1 MPQKTKTKKPVKKA
15 TKPTKKPVAKKVVKK
30 VAKKPLAKK
39 VIKKT
44 VKKTVKKVKIQKKSK
59 NSKIQSIILNKKPH
73 KLSDEE
79 VKEAINILKAK
90 NDVRGFVTFGEILN
104 LIPYPELNIKG
115 LDKIFDVLFEDNITI
130 TKNLDILEVDKEMS
144 VDELI
149 RSTSLEEWHN
159 APNNIKTYLKDIGK
173 VSLIVPEEEK
183 DLYAKLMK
191 SDPAAQKRMLE
202 ANLRLVVNIAK
213 KFSAQTRGLDLLD
226 LIQEGNI
233 GLRRAV
239 EKFDPRK
246 GYRFSTYATCW
257 IRQGISR
264 AIADHSR
271 TIRIPVHIVEVLT
284 RYRKANRNL
293 IQILDR
299 EPSAE
304 ELAAELGLS
313 VEEVRY
319 LKKINQDTFSLDQPF
334 SDDED
339 NNSSYKDIIKDE
351 STISP
356 EDSAAQDLMMQ
367 QLNEI
372 LKDILPREQKVLRMR
387 FGLEDGI
394 PHTLEEVGEVFGVT
408 RERIRQIEMKALKK
422 LKNHPLINRL
432 KEFYEHNNL

>member
-1 MPQKTKTKKPVKKA
+1 MAKSSKKKNIKIVKKA
-15 TKPTKKPVAKKVVKK
+15 KVKKPTKNIVKK
-30 VAKKPLAKK
+30 VITHKK
-39 VIKKT
+39 KKT
-44 VKKTVKKVKIQKKSK
+44 HDQKP
-59 NSKIQSIILNKKPH
+59 IVLNQKPH
-73 KLSDEE
+73 KYSDEE
-79 VKEAINILKAK
+79 IKEVLNILRAK

-104 LIPYPELNIKG
+104 LIPYPELNVKG
-115 LDKIFDVLFEDNITI
+115 LDYIFNTLMNDNVTI
-130 TKNLDILEVDKEMS
+130 TKNLDVLEVDKDLS
-144 VDELI
+144 VEELI
-149 RSTSLEEWHN
+149 RSTSLEEWHS
-159 APNNIKTYLKDIGK
+159 APNNIKTYLKEIGK
-173 VSLIVPEEEK
+173 ISLIVADEEK
-183 DLYAKLMK
+183 ELYQKLIK
-191 SDPAAQKRMLE
+191 KDPVAQKRMLE

-213 KFSAQTRGLDLLD
+213 KFAAQTRGLDLLD

-239 EKFDPRK
+239 EKFDPQK

-299 EPSAE
+299 EPSSE
-304 ELAAELGLS
+304 ELAAELGLA

-339 NNSSYKDIIKDE
+339 NNNSYKDIIKDE

-356 EDSAAQDLMMQ
+356 EDSASQDLMMQ

>member
-1 MPQKTKTKKPVKKA
+1 MVKKSKTKKAVKKVG
-15 TKPTKKPVAKKVVKK
+15 KSKVTKKVKPKKIVKKTIKKSVKKVVRKS
-30 VAKKPLAKK
+30 
-39 VIKKT
+39 KT
-44 VKKTVKKVKIQKKSK
+44 SKVKAV
-59 NSKIQSIILNKKPH
+59 ILNQKPH
-73 KLSDEE
+73 KFNDDEIKE
-79 VKEAINILKAK
+79 VLNILKAK
-90 NDVRGFVTFGEILN
+90 NDVRGFITFGEILN

-115 LDKIFDVLFEDNITI
+115 LDHIFNILFGDNVTI
-130 TKNLDILEVDKEMS
+130 TKNLDILEVDKDLS
-144 VDELI
+144 VDELV

-159 APNNIKTYLKDIGK
+159 APNNIKTYLKEIGK
-173 VSLIVPEEEK
+173 VALIAPEEEK
-183 DLYAKLMK
+183 ELYQKLMK
-191 SDPAAQKRMLE
+191 NDPVAQKRMLE

-213 KFSAQTRGLDLLD
+213 KFATQTRGLDLLD
-226 LIQEGNI
+226 LVQEGNI

-239 EKFDPRK
+239 EKFDPQK

-356 EDSAAQDLMMQ
+356 EDSASQDLMMQ

>member
-1 MPQKTKTKKPVKKA
+1 MPTKTKKPVKKI
-15 TKPTKKPVAKKVVKK
+15 TKKVVKKIIKKPVAKKVTKKVVKK
-30 VAKKPLAKK
+30 IAKKPIKKVTKKTAKK
-39 VIKKT
+39 S
-44 VKKTVKKVKIQKKSK
+44 Q
-59 NSKIQSIILNKKPH
+59 NSKLKSIILNKKPH

-79 VKEAINILKAK
+79 IKEAINILKAK

-191 SDPAAQKRMLE
+191 NDPAAQKRMLE

>member
-1 MPQKTKTKKPVKKA
+1 MPQKTKTKKSIKKVIKKTIKKVVKKV
-15 TKPTKKPVAKKVVKK
+15 TKKPVAKKV
-30 VAKKPLAKK
+30 
-39 VIKKT
+39 IKKT
-44 VKKTVKKVKIQKKSK
+44 IKKVVKKIKVHKKSK
-59 NSKIQSIILNKKPH
+59 DSKLKSIILNKKPH
-73 KLSDEE
+73 KLNDEE
-79 VKEAINILKAK
+79 IKEAINILKAK

-115 LDKIFDVLFEDNITI
+115 LDKIFDILFEDNITI

-191 SDPAAQKRMLE
+191 NDPAAQKRMLE

>member
-1 MPQKTKTKKPVKKA
+1 
-15 TKPTKKPVAKKVVKK
+15 
-30 VAKKPLAKK
+30 
-39 VIKKT
+39 
-44 VKKTVKKVKIQKKSK
+44 
-59 NSKIQSIILNKKPH
+59 
-73 KLSDEE
+73 
-79 VKEAINILKAK
+79 
-90 NDVRGFVTFGEILN
+90 
-104 LIPYPELNIKG
+104 
-115 LDKIFDVLFEDNITI
+115 
-130 TKNLDILEVDKEMS
+130 
-144 VDELI
+144 
-149 RSTSLEEWHN
+149 
-159 APNNIKTYLKDIGK
+159 
-173 VSLIVPEEEK
+173 
-183 DLYAKLMK
+183 
-191 SDPAAQKRMLE
+191 
-202 ANLRLVVNIAK
+202 
-213 KFSAQTRGLDLLD
+213 
-226 LIQEGNI
+226 
-233 GLRRAV
+233 
-239 EKFDPRK
+239 
-246 GYRFSTYATCW
+246 
-257 IRQGISR
+257 
-264 AIADHSR
+264 
-271 TIRIPVHIVEVLT
+271 LT

-313 VEEVRY
+313 VDEVRY

-356 EDSAAQDLMMQ
+356 EDSASQDLMMQ

>member
-1 MPQKTKTKKPVKKA
+1 M
-15 TKPTKKPVAKKVVKK
+15 
-30 VAKKPLAKK
+30 
-39 VIKKT
+39 
-44 VKKTVKKVKIQKKSK
+44 
-59 NSKIQSIILNKKPH
+59 
-73 KLSDEE
+73 
-79 VKEAINILKAK
+79 
-90 NDVRGFVTFGEILN
+90 
-104 LIPYPELNIKG
+104 
-115 LDKIFDVLFEDNITI
+115 
-130 TKNLDILEVDKEMS
+130 
-144 VDELI
+144 
-149 RSTSLEEWHN
+149 
-159 APNNIKTYLKDIGK
+159 
-173 VSLIVPEEEK
+173 
-183 DLYAKLMK
+183 
-191 SDPAAQKRMLE
+191 
-202 ANLRLVVNIAK
+202 
-213 KFSAQTRGLDLLD
+213 
-226 LIQEGNI
+226 
-233 GLRRAV
+233 
-239 EKFDPRK
+239 
-246 GYRFSTYATCW
+246 
-257 IRQGISR
+257 
-264 AIADHSR
+264 
-271 TIRIPVHIVEVLT
+271 HIVEVLT

-304 ELAAELGLS
+304 ELAAELGLA

-356 EDSAAQDLMMQ
+356 EDSASQDLMMQ

>member
-1 MPQKTKTKKPVKKA
+1 
-15 TKPTKKPVAKKVVKK
+15 
-30 VAKKPLAKK
+30 
-39 VIKKT
+39 
-44 VKKTVKKVKIQKKSK
+44 
-59 NSKIQSIILNKKPH
+59 
-73 KLSDEE
+73 
-79 VKEAINILKAK
+79 
-90 NDVRGFVTFGEILN
+90 
-104 LIPYPELNIKG
+104 
-115 LDKIFDVLFEDNITI
+115 
-130 TKNLDILEVDKEMS
+130 
-144 VDELI
+144 
-149 RSTSLEEWHN
+149 
-159 APNNIKTYLKDIGK
+159 
-173 VSLIVPEEEK
+173 
-183 DLYAKLMK
+183 
-191 SDPAAQKRMLE
+191 
-202 ANLRLVVNIAK
+202 
-213 KFSAQTRGLDLLD
+213 
-226 LIQEGNI
+226 
-233 GLRRAV
+233 
-239 EKFDPRK
+239 
-246 GYRFSTYATCW
+246 
-257 IRQGISR
+257 
-264 AIADHSR
+264 
-271 TIRIPVHIVEVLT
+271 VHIVEVLT

-304 ELAAELGLS
+304 ELAAELGLA

-356 EDSAAQDLMMQ
+356 EDSASQDLMMQ

>member
-1 MPQKTKTKKPVKKA
+1 MVKSSKKKNIKIVKKSKPKAKKP
-15 TKPTKKPVAKKVVKK
+15 TKKVVKK
-30 VAKKPLAKK
+30 VVTHKRKKAHS
-39 VIKKT
+39 
-44 VKKTVKKVKIQKKSK
+44 QKP
-59 NSKIQSIILNKKPH
+59 IILNQKPH
-73 KLSDEE
+73 KYSDEE
-79 VKEAINILKAK
+79 IKEVLNILRAK

-104 LIPYPELNIKG
+104 LIPYPELNVKG
-115 LDKIFDVLFEDNITI
+115 LDHVFNALMNDNVTI
-130 TKNLDILEVDKEMS
+130 TKNLDVLEVDKDLS
-144 VDELI
+144 VEELV
-149 RSTSLEEWHN
+149 RSTSLEEWHS
-159 APNNIKTYLKDIGK
+159 APNNIKTYLKEIGK
-173 VSLIVPEEEK
+173 ISLIITDEEK
-183 DLYAKLMK
+183 ELYQKLVK
-191 SDPAAQKRMLE
+191 KDPVAQKRMLE

-213 KFSAQTRGLDLLD
+213 KFAAQTRGLDLLD

-239 EKFDPRK
+239 EKFDPQK

-304 ELAAELGLS
+304 ELAAELGLA

-356 EDSAAQDLMMQ
+356 EDSASQDLMMQ

>member
-1 MPQKTKTKKPVKKA
+1 MVKTTKKKNKTIVKKSKVKKPVRKIVKKIVHHKRKKA
-15 TKPTKKPVAKKVVKK
+15 KSQKPIV
-30 VAKKPLAKK
+30 
-39 VIKKT
+39 
-44 VKKTVKKVKIQKKSK
+44 
-59 NSKIQSIILNKKPH
+59 LNQKPH
-73 KLSDEE
+73 KYNDDEIKE
-79 VKEAINILKAK
+79 VLNILRAK

-104 LIPYPELNIKG
+104 LIPYPELNVKG
-115 LDKIFDVLFEDNITI
+115 LDHIFNILMGDNVTI
-130 TKNLDILEVDKEMS
+130 TKNLDVLEVDKDLS
-144 VDELI
+144 VEELV
-149 RSTSLEEWHN
+149 RSTSLEEWHS
-159 APNNIKTYLKDIGK
+159 APNNIKTYLKEIGK
-173 VSLIVPEEEK
+173 ISLIITDEEK
-183 DLYAKLMK
+183 ELYQKLIK
-191 SDPAAQKRMLE
+191 KDPVAQKRMLE

-213 KFSAQTRGLDLLD
+213 KFAAQTRGLDLLD

-239 EKFDPRK
+239 EKFDPQK

-304 ELAAELGLS
+304 ELAAELGLA

-356 EDSAAQDLMMQ
+356 EDSASQDLMMQ

>member
-1 MPQKTKTKKPVKKA
+1 
-15 TKPTKKPVAKKVVKK
+15 
-30 VAKKPLAKK
+30 
-39 VIKKT
+39 
-44 VKKTVKKVKIQKKSK
+44 
-59 NSKIQSIILNKKPH
+59 
-73 KLSDEE
+73 
-79 VKEAINILKAK
+79 
-90 NDVRGFVTFGEILN
+90 
-104 LIPYPELNIKG
+104 
-115 LDKIFDVLFEDNITI
+115 
-130 TKNLDILEVDKEMS
+130 
-144 VDELI
+144 
-149 RSTSLEEWHN
+149 
-159 APNNIKTYLKDIGK
+159 
-173 VSLIVPEEEK
+173 
-183 DLYAKLMK
+183 
-191 SDPAAQKRMLE
+191 
-202 ANLRLVVNIAK
+202 
-213 KFSAQTRGLDLLD
+213 
-226 LIQEGNI
+226 
-233 GLRRAV
+233 
-239 EKFDPRK
+239 
-246 GYRFSTYATCW
+246 
-257 IRQGISR
+257 
-264 AIADHSR
+264 
-271 TIRIPVHIVEVLT
+271 VHIVEVLT

-351 STISP
+351 STVSP
-356 EDSAAQDLMMQ
+356 EDSASQDLMMQ

>member
-1 MPQKTKTKKPVKKA
+1 MVKTSNKKKIVKKPVKKTNKKTVK
-15 TKPTKKPVAKKVVKK
+15 TKTVKKPVKKLTPKN
-30 VAKKPLAKK
+30 KKPT
-39 VIKKT
+39 IKKST
-44 VKKTVKKVKIQKKSK
+44 VKKTVKRKTKPSKVKIIPS
-59 NSKIQSIILNKKPH
+59 SKKPK
-73 KLSDEE
+73 KLKPEE
-79 VKEAINILKAK
+79 LKEIINILKAK

-104 LIPYPELNIKG
+104 LVPHPELNVKN
-115 LDKIFDVLFEDNITI
+115 LDEIFNKLFDDNVTV
-130 TKNLDILEVDKEMS
+130 TKNLDVLEIDKELS
-144 VDELI
+144 IENLVK
-149 RSTSLEEWHN
+149 STSLEEWHN
-159 APNNIKTYLKDIGK
+159 APNNIKTYLKEIGK
-173 VSLIVPEEEK
+173 ISLIIPEEEK
-183 DLYAKLMK
+183 ELYEKLMK
-191 SDPAAQKRMLE
+191 KDPAAQKRMLE

-213 KFSAQTRGLDLLD
+213 KFAAQTRNLDLLD

-299 EPSAE
+299 EPSPE
-304 ELAAELGLS
+304 ELAAELGLA

-319 LKKINQDTFSLDQPF
+319 LKKINQDTFSLDKPF
-334 SDDED
+334 SDDEEND
-339 NNSSYKDIIKDE
+339 SSYKDIIKDE

-356 EDSAAQDLMMQ
+356 EDSASQDLMIQ

-422 LKNHPLINRL
+422 LKNHPLISRL
-432 KEFYEHNNL
+432 KEFFENNNL

>member
-1 MPQKTKTKKPVKKA
+1 MANQTKKTDKKA
-15 TKPTKKPVAKKVVKK
+15 KVAKKVVKK
-30 VAKKPLAKK
+30 PAKAKVVVKK
-39 VIKKT
+39 V
-44 VKKTVKKVKIQKKSK
+44 VKKTTKSKPKATTKKVVKKTTRKNGKIKQ
-59 NSKIQSIILNKKPH
+59 IILNKKPH
-73 KLSDEE
+73 KLNDLEIKE
-79 VKEAINILKAK
+79 VLNILKAK

-104 LIPYPELNIKG
+104 LIPYPELNVKG
-115 LDKIFDVLFEDNITI
+115 LDHIFNVLFDDNVTI
-130 TKNLDILEVDKEMS
+130 TKNLDILEVDKDLS
-144 VDELI
+144 VEELV

-159 APNNIKTYLKDIGK
+159 APNNIKTYLKEIGK
-173 VSLIVPEEEK
+173 VSLIAPEEEK
-183 DLYAKLMK
+183 ELYQKLMK
-191 SDPAAQKRMLE
+191 NDPVAQKRMLE

-213 KFSAQTRGLDLLD
+213 KFSAQTRSLDLLD

-239 EKFDPRK
+239 EKFDPKK

-313 VEEVRY
+313 VDEVRY

-356 EDSAAQDLMMQ
+356 EDSASQDLMMQ

>member
-1 MPQKTKTKKPVKKA
+1 MVKKTKVKKP
-15 TKPTKKPVAKKVVKK
+15 
-30 VAKKPLAKK
+30 
-39 VIKKT
+39 IKKT
-44 VKKTVKKVKIQKKSK
+44 TKKKTLKKTKKTVKKVIKKNTRKVIRKRKTQKNKPVV
-59 NSKIQSIILNKKPH
+59 LNQKPH
-73 KLSDEE
+73 KFNDDEIKE
-79 VKEAINILKAK
+79 VLNILKAK
-90 NDVRGFVTFGEILN
+90 NDVRGFITFGEILN

-115 LDKIFDVLFEDNITI
+115 LDHIFNILFNDNVTI
-130 TKNLDILEVDKEMS
+130 TKNLDVLEIDKDLS
-144 VDELI
+144 IDELV

-159 APNNIKTYLKDIGK
+159 APNNIKTYLKEIGK

-183 DLYAKLMK
+183 DLYQKLMK
-191 SDPAAQKRMLE
+191 NDPVAQKRMLE

-213 KFSAQTRGLDLLD
+213 KFAAQTRGLDLLD

-239 EKFDPRK
+239 EKFDPQK

-351 STISP
+351 STVSP
-356 EDSAAQDLMMQ
+356 EDSASQDLMMQ

>member
-1 MPQKTKTKKPVKKA
+1 
-15 TKPTKKPVAKKVVKK
+15 
-30 VAKKPLAKK
+30 
-39 VIKKT
+39 
-44 VKKTVKKVKIQKKSK
+44 
-59 NSKIQSIILNKKPH
+59 
-73 KLSDEE
+73 
-79 VKEAINILKAK
+79 
-90 NDVRGFVTFGEILN
+90 
-104 LIPYPELNIKG
+104 
-115 LDKIFDVLFEDNITI
+115 
-130 TKNLDILEVDKEMS
+130 
-144 VDELI
+144 
-149 RSTSLEEWHN
+149 
-159 APNNIKTYLKDIGK
+159 
-173 VSLIVPEEEK
+173 
-183 DLYAKLMK
+183 
-191 SDPAAQKRMLE
+191 
-202 ANLRLVVNIAK
+202 
-213 KFSAQTRGLDLLD
+213 
-226 LIQEGNI
+226 
-233 GLRRAV
+233 
-239 EKFDPRK
+239 
-246 GYRFSTYATCW
+246 
-257 IRQGISR
+257 
-264 AIADHSR
+264 
-271 TIRIPVHIVEVLT
+271 LT

>member
-1 MPQKTKTKKPVKKA
+1 
-15 TKPTKKPVAKKVVKK
+15 
-30 VAKKPLAKK
+30 
-39 VIKKT
+39 
-44 VKKTVKKVKIQKKSK
+44 
-59 NSKIQSIILNKKPH
+59 
-73 KLSDEE
+73 
-79 VKEAINILKAK
+79 
-90 NDVRGFVTFGEILN
+90 
-104 LIPYPELNIKG
+104 
-115 LDKIFDVLFEDNITI
+115 
-130 TKNLDILEVDKEMS
+130 
-144 VDELI
+144 
-149 RSTSLEEWHN
+149 
-159 APNNIKTYLKDIGK
+159 
-173 VSLIVPEEEK
+173 
-183 DLYAKLMK
+183 
-191 SDPAAQKRMLE
+191 MLE

-213 KFSAQTRGLDLLD
+213 KFAAQTRGLDLLD

-239 EKFDPRK
+239 EKFDPQK

-304 ELAAELGLS
+304 ELAAELGLA

-356 EDSAAQDLMMQ
+356 EDSASQDLMMQ

>member
-1 MPQKTKTKKPVKKA
+1 MVKKINPKKTTKKLSK
-15 TKPTKKPVAKKVVKK
+15 KKVVKK
-30 VAKKPLAKK
+30 VTKKSSQKLVKKP
-39 VIKKT
+39 
-44 VKKTVKKVKIQKKSK
+44 VKKVLRKRKNQKNKP
-59 NSKIQSIILNKKPH
+59 IVLNQKPH
-73 KLSDEE
+73 KYSDEE
-79 VKEAINILKAK
+79 IQEVLNVLRVK

-115 LDKIFDVLFEDNITI
+115 LDHVFNVLMNDNVTI
-130 TKNLDILEVDKEMS
+130 TKNLDVLEVDKDLS
-144 VDELI
+144 VEELV

-159 APNNIKTYLKDIGK
+159 APNNIKTYLKEIGK
-173 VSLIVPEEEK
+173 ISLIVPEEEK
-183 DLYAKLMK
+183 ELYQKLIK
-191 SDPAAQKRMLE
+191 KDAVAQKRMLE

-213 KFSAQTRGLDLLD
+213 KFAAQTRGLDLLD

-239 EKFDPRK
+239 EKFDPQK

-304 ELAAELGLS
+304 ELAAELGLA

-356 EDSAAQDLMMQ
+356 EDSASQDLMMQ

>member
-1 MPQKTKTKKPVKKA
+1 
-15 TKPTKKPVAKKVVKK
+15 
-30 VAKKPLAKK
+30 
-39 VIKKT
+39 
-44 VKKTVKKVKIQKKSK
+44 
-59 NSKIQSIILNKKPH
+59 
-73 KLSDEE
+73 
-79 VKEAINILKAK
+79 
-90 NDVRGFVTFGEILN
+90 
-104 LIPYPELNIKG
+104 
-115 LDKIFDVLFEDNITI
+115 
-130 TKNLDILEVDKEMS
+130 
-144 VDELI
+144 
-149 RSTSLEEWHN
+149 
-159 APNNIKTYLKDIGK
+159 
-173 VSLIVPEEEK
+173 
-183 DLYAKLMK
+183 
-191 SDPAAQKRMLE
+191 
-202 ANLRLVVNIAK
+202 
-213 KFSAQTRGLDLLD
+213 
-226 LIQEGNI
+226 
-233 GLRRAV
+233 
-239 EKFDPRK
+239 
-246 GYRFSTYATCW
+246 
-257 IRQGISR
+257 
-264 AIADHSR
+264 
-271 TIRIPVHIVEVLT
+271 LT

-356 EDSAAQDLMMQ
+356 EDSASQDLMMQ

>member
-1 MPQKTKTKKPVKKA
+1 MPTKPKKIVKKTTKTTKRIVKKP
-15 TKPTKKPVAKKVVKK
+15 
-30 VAKKPLAKK
+30 
-39 VIKKT
+39 
-44 VKKTVKKVKIQKKSK
+44 VKKTVKKVVKKAKVQKKSK
-59 NSKIQSIILNKKPH
+59 DSKLKSIILNKKPH
-73 KLSDEE
+73 KLNDDEI
-79 VKEAINILKAK
+79 KEAINILKAK

-115 LDKIFDVLFEDNITI
+115 LDKIFDVLFGDNITI

-183 DLYAKLMK
+183 ELYAKLMK
-191 SDPAAQKRMLE
+191 NDPAAQKRMLE